1 MFKISNSHRWF
12 AIQCSAYVPSY
23 LLNTKYTELFLL
35 WNFVRNIYVHVYI
48 QRNFSTEKRSLR
60 NILQASLATFVPAR
74 AMFTTSQVPCS
85 CGNYYAESEFYSV
98 ARYFHTDFLVH
109 VTRCNCRHCIMFALT
124 IIRKMLW
131 IFEKNIYA
139 EKIKSKKVGLNLEPK
154 SKIVFFGYLLVS
166 EILINDC

>member
-12 AIQCSAYVPSY
+12 AIRCSAYVVTCWIR
-23 LLNTKYTELFLL
+23 NTQCFFFCGILSAIY
-35 WNFVRNIYVHVYI
+35 VYVHVYL
-48 QRNFSTEKRSLR
+48 QRNCFIEKRSLR

-85 CGNYYAESEFYSV
+85 CGYYYAESDFYSV